1 MYPNLLFAFFYHQ
14 DSCDGDIPLVSE
26 IAAKSYTLINGEGVE
41 KMSVLEIVAAA
52 TLAGVL
58 MGLVSEAGYQ
68 ARVFNSS
75 LIRVDSK
82 FALDIIGLR
91 ESEAT
96 IYELGLPI
104 HLATSATFGLTYFG
118 IIRIFDFDSDSA
130 SVITIYVF
138 FLWLSMLFAALPT
151 AGQGFLGRK
160 AGRYT
165 WIEQLAL
172 HVVFGVMFWLNLTW
186 LG

>member
-1 MYPNLLFAFFYHQ
+1 
-14 DSCDGDIPLVSE
+14 
-26 IAAKSYTLINGEGVE
+26 
-41 KMSVLEIVAAA
+41 MSVLEIVAAA

-58 MGLVSEAGYQ
+58 MGLVSEVGYQ
-68 ARVFNSS
+68 ARVLKSS
-75 LIRVDSK
+75 LIRVDGK

-96 IYELGLPI
+96 IYELGIPI
-104 HLATSATFGLTYFG
+104 HLATSATFGLMYFG

-130 SVITIYVF
+130 SVITVYVF

-160 AGRYT
+160 AGHFT